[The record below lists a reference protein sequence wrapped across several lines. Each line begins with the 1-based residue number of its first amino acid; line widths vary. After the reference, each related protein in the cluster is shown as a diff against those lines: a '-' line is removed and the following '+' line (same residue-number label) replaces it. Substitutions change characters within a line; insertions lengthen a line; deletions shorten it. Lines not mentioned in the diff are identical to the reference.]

1 MAVLGSAVDS
11 GMTHFDTA
19 RMYGLGMAEAELG
32 AFLRT
37 IDRDRVTI
45 GTKFG
50 TPVGGLASR
59 LARFQAPARALL
71 RKAPALRAAVKSRQA
86 PAPIPRAYDA
96 TIAACSLDESLTA
109 LGVDYVDILFVH
121 GPRHMDTVATDELRE
136 FFERARQQGK
146 IRAWGVS
153 QDEDLEVDFVGRF
166 GPEAVDQLRSDVLHP
181 PPRAS
186 DITFGVL
193 NRPLEMIS
201 SALQADTRMASQWR
215 DALQLDPLAPGVLA
229 KLLLGSATAATES
242 RAILYSTTDPKRIA
256 QAADAVSSPYDAET
270 LSRFLELAA
279 EFRLSGRMVR
289 KTEDFVAGTTIRT
302 DVVVVGAGPI
312 GISTA
317 LELAKSGVE
326 VALIE
331 SGLERTDHTAQEL
344 ASFDSRQ
351 DDVFHARSDLTVRRA
366 VGGASA
372 LWGGRCV
379 AFDPI
384 DFEDRPLTA
393 QAPWPIRHS
402 DVEPYMQRAC
412 DWAQCGR
419 AAFNVRDIPELAQ
432 RDLVAGLPD
441 GDVRTSD
448 LERWALP
455 TRFGREYRDAMHDSP
470 LLSLWTGL
478 TCTEVVTTER
488 GDSVDHLVVKTL
500 DGKEGKVVAN
510 DYVIATGGVE
520 ATRLLLASDRHHPA
534 GLGNAGGHLGR
545 WYMAH
550 TEGRFARVKFNTD
563 DVIYEH
569 ERDRDGVYV
578 RRRFTFS
585 PQLQRELE
593 IPNAATWLVNPP
605 ISDPGH
611 GSGILS
617 GVYLTLISPVGR
629 FLLAEA
635 IREAHTK
642 TEGPPQIMAHVR
654 NIVRDL
660 IPSIRFAITFSYAR
674 LIRKGRKAPGFFIK
688 SADNRYLLHYHGEHL
703 PHWESRVELT
713 EERDALGMRKVRTHM
728 HFSDADYESARKA
741 IELIDAHLRATGAGN
756 VEWLTDDPEGS
767 VREFMRGFAGYH
779 QAGTT
784 RMSESAE
791 DGVVDSDLQVHGV
804 RGLYVASTSVLPTS
818 SQANPTLVG
827 IALGVRLADH
837 LADARAAEGS

>member
-1 MAVLGSAVDS
+1 M
-11 GMTHFDTA
+11 
-19 RMYGLGMAEAELG
+19 
-32 AFLRT
+32 
-37 IDRDRVTI
+37 
-45 GTKFG
+45 
-50 TPVGGLASR
+50 
-59 LARFQAPARALL
+59 
-71 RKAPALRAAVKSRQA
+71 
-86 PAPIPRAYDA
+86 
-96 TIAACSLDESLTA
+96 
-109 LGVDYVDILFVH
+109 
-121 GPRHMDTVATDELRE
+121 
-136 FFERARQQGK
+136 
-146 IRAWGVS
+146 
-153 QDEDLEVDFVGRF
+153 
-166 GPEAVDQLRSDVLHP
+166 DQLRGDVFSP
-181 PPRAS
+181 PPRSS

-193 NRPLEMIS
+193 NRPFAAL
-201 SALQADTRMASQWR
+201 SAGLHGDARMAAHWR
-215 DALQLDPLAPGVLA
+215 DSLQLDPLAPGVLA
-229 KLLLGSATAATES
+229 KLILGSATRATDS
-242 RAILYSTTDPKRIA
+242 RAVLYSTTNPARVA
-256 QAADAVSSPYDAET
+256 EAAGAITSPYDAET
-270 LSRFLELAA
+270 LARFLELAE
-279 EFRLSGRMVR
+279 EFRHSGRMVR
-289 KTEDFVAGTTIRT
+289 KTEDFTAGTTIKT

-317 LELAKSGVE
+317 LELAKAGVE

-331 SGLERTDHTAQEL
+331 SGLERTDDAAQEL

-393 QAPWPIRHS
+393 QAPWPITS
-402 DVEPYMQRAC
+402 ADVEPYMQRAC
-412 DWAQCGR
+412 DWAQCGQ
-419 AAFNVRDIPELAQ
+419 AAFNARDVPELAH
-432 RDLVAGLPD
+432 RDLVAGLAD
-441 GDVRTSD
+441 GDVRTTD

-455 TRFGREYRDAMHDSP
+455 TRFGREYRDALHGTPS
-470 LLSLWTGL
+470 LSLWTGL
-478 TCTEVVTTER
+478 TCTEIMTGEN

-520 ATRLLLASDRHHPA
+520 ATRLLLASDRHHPG

-550 TEGRFARVKFNTD
+550 VEGRFARVKFNTD
-563 DVIYEH
+563 NVIYEH

-642 TEGPPQIMAHVR
+642 TQGPPQIMAHLR

-660 IPSIRFAITFSYAR
+660 IPSVRFAITFTYAR

-713 EERDALGMRKVRTHM
+713 DERDALGMRKVRTHM

-741 IELIDAHLRATGAGN
+741 IDLIDAHLRANGAGN

-767 VREFMRGFAGYH
+767 VREFMHGFAGYH

-784 RMSESAE
+784 RMSETAE
-791 DGVVDSDLQVHGV
+791 GGVVDSDLQVHGV

-837 LADARAAEGS
+837 LADARKADATPGD